1 MGPKIKG
8 VTSSGLVDEVRVEE
22 TDVELKNNSVLAEPL
37 CVSVPT
43 AARMLGVS
51 RNTGYEMA
59 RLGQIPTIRCGR
71 RRLVVPKAAL
81 EKMLNRPQSFETQ

>member
-1 MGPKIKG
+1 MAGKENLE
-8 VTSSGLVDEVRVEE
+8 SG
-22 TDVELKNNSVLAEPL
+22 EPL
-37 CVSVPT
+37 CISVPA

-59 RLGQIPTIRCGR
+59 RLGQLPTIRCGR

-81 EKMLNRPQSFETQ
+81 LKIREETKGKNLNQ

>member
-1 MGPKIKG
+1 M
-8 VTSSGLVDEVRVEE
+8 E
-22 TDVELKNNSVLAEPL
+22 TKRNLDLTEPL
-37 CVSVPT
+37 CVSVPN

-59 RLGQIPTIRCGR
+59 RLGQLPTIRCGR

-81 EKMLNRPQSFETQ
+81 IKMLEDVNKRHEERKE

>member
-1 MGPKIKG
+1 LYQ
-8 VTSSGLVDEVRVEE
+8 SE
-22 TDVELKNNSVLAEPL
+22 TL
-37 CVSVPT
+37 CISVPA

-59 RLGQIPTIRCGR
+59 RLGQLPTIRCGQ

-81 EKMLNRPQSFETQ
+81 MKMLQEVNKQYEESGG

>member
-1 MGPKIKG
+1 MAGEDKLEPN
-8 VTSSGLVDEVRVEE
+8 E
-22 TDVELKNNSVLAEPL
+22 TLCISV
-37 CVSVPT
+37 ST

-59 RLGQIPTIRCGR
+59 RLGQLPIIKCGQ

-81 EKMLNRPQSFETQ
+81 MKMLQEGNRGNEKGNE

>member
-1 MGPKIKG
+1 MKKNLD
-8 VTSSGLVDEVRVEE
+8 SSE
-22 TDVELKNNSVLAEPL
+22 AL
-37 CVSVPT
+37 CISVPT

-81 EKMLNRPQSFETQ
+81 MKMMEEANERHEKTQE

>member
-1 MGPKIKG
+1 
-8 VTSSGLVDEVRVEE
+8 
-22 TDVELKNNSVLAEPL
+22 VELKNGLNLTEPL
-37 CVSVPT
+37 CISVPA

-59 RLGQIPTIRCGR
+59 RLGQLPTIRCGQ

-81 EKMLNRPQSFETQ
+81 MKMLQEVNEPYEKRNE

>member
-1 MGPKIKG
+1 M
-8 VTSSGLVDEVRVEE
+8 
-22 TDVELKNNSVLAEPL
+22 ELKKNLNLTEPL
-37 CVSVPT
+37 CISVPA

-59 RLGQIPTIRCGR
+59 RLGQLPTIRCGR

-81 EKMLNRPQSFETQ
+81 MKMLEEVNEPHEKRKE

>member
-1 MGPKIKG
+1 M
-8 VTSSGLVDEVRVEE
+8 
-22 TDVELKNNSVLAEPL
+22 ELKKNLDLTEPL
-37 CVSVPT
+37 CISVPA

-59 RLGQIPTIRCGR
+59 RLGQLPTIKCGR

-81 EKMLNRPQSFETQ
+81 MKMLQEVNQGNEKRKE